1 MMLDIRQS
9 VLQFQIEPL
18 AWSILIGIDVEGGMQ
33 TLIERVEQL
42 HIGILQQC
50 RTWDGNRLFP
60 R

>member
-33 TLIERVEQL
+33 TLIERKQS
-42 HIGILQQC
+42 
-50 RTWDGNRLFP
+50 F
-60 R
+60 